1 MRIISRKRLRDF
13 WTLHSD
19 AEQPLQTW
27 YEDTKRAN
35 WQTPNDLKSRYRNA
49 SILANNRVVFNIK
62 GNTYRLVGAINYQRG
77 IVSLRFLGTHHEYD
91 QIDATTI

>member
-13 WTLHSD
+13 WTLHPD

-35 WQTPNDLKSRYRNA
+35 WQTPNNLKSRYRNA

-62 GNTYRLVGAINYQRG
+62 GNTYRPVGAINYQRG
-77 IVSLRFLGTHHEYD
+77 IVYLRFLGTHHEYD
-91 QIDATTI
+91 